1 MTLYKLKIAAK
12 EADETA
18 YGLLLCQTSKNY
30 PNCEKEQ
37 IKLDEIIKILSK
49 IKSTSKIQINKN
61 NHLQINTS
69 SNFQIKIHF
78 QINKVC

>member
-30 PNCEKEQ
+30 LNCEKEQ
-37 IKLDEIIKILSK
+37 IKLEEIIKILSK
-49 IKSTSKIQINKN
+49 IKSTSKNNIKN
-61 NHLQINTS
+61 PNQ
-69 SNFQIKIHF
+69 
-78 QINKVC
+78 